1 MHKISANSL
10 HVVEINTT
18 ESVIKKT
25 GAILTTVVYDNAYM
39 LFSRR
44 SCAILI
50 RQTEPQALKK
60 VQSNNLTVNN
70 LQTYILSN

>member
-1 MHKISANSL
+1 MYGNFGKADA
-10 HVVEINTT
+10 V
-18 ESVIKKT
+18 
-25 GAILTTVVYDNAYM
+25 LTTVVYDNALL

-60 VQSNNLTVNN
+60 VQTSNLNN
-70 LQTYILSN
+70 